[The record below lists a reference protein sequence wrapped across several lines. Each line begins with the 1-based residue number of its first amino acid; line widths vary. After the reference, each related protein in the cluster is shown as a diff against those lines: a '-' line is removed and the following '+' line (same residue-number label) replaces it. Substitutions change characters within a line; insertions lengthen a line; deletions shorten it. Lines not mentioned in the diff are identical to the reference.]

1 MDRHPHYDRPV
12 ENRHSRTAGL
22 EKAGSEV
29 APTPRAAA
37 RRRRRLAAIV
47 CGCVTS
53 MATVGCS
60 LAQRIPDG
68 PHDTV
73 MSYHD
78 HSALKIEYPE
88 VQECITPQS
97 DAAEAASSPNTLQD
111 PSTLPAVEIT
121 LQNAIQTALANSPV
135 LRSIGGAI
143 VTQPAAMRTVYDP
156 GLAHANPQLGVEAAL
171 SAFDAQYSQSL
182 FWNKIDAPRNIN
194 PTAIGGGGGGGVTTF
209 FPAYSNQTLGTFNNE
224 IRKRTAT
231 GATFALRNNVSY
243 TRTDDPSRAT
253 QLFPSAFTGFMEAE
267 YRQPLMRGAGATYNR
282 IVGNSP
288 IAGNYNG
295 VLIARVNE
303 DVALADFE
311 AAVISMVSDVEQAYW
326 ELTASYRILEA
337 TVKGRESALQ
347 TYQYQQ
353 VRLEVGTGRRDE
365 EAQARSQ
372 YYEFEAQVQ
381 SALAG
386 DTGLYQREQRL
397 RYLIGMPASDG
408 SLLKPTTDPLDAKVV
423 FDWQSALGQALTRRV
438 EVRRQKY
445 NVKRRELEL
454 VGARLNR
461 QPQADFVGTYRWVGL
476 GDHLIGNSSGAP
488 YNQNLVSSITSGQ
501 YQQWGAGVEFTAP
514 IGLRAASNAV
524 AHAKLSLQRER
535 ALLNETELR
544 ISHDLSASARGIDLT
559 YQLVE
564 TNYNRYLA
572 DLRQVDV
579 LRRRYR
585 DGTDNIN
592 FLLQAQR
599 RVVLSEVAFY
609 RSISDYNLAI
619 RDFHQQKGSLL
630 AYAEIGLAEGGWC
643 PGADE
648 DAYELGR
655 FLEPSRHP
663 EEICVP
669 RPISSGPFD
678 PSATQPT
685 LGPSEFSNDFMIDV
699 GISSSGDQ
707 QGATMQSPIEAE

>member
-1 MDRHPHYDRPV
+1 MDRQPTHDRLV
-12 ENRHSRTAGL
+12 DIKDGRMITRSSRR
-22 EKAGSEV
+22 AGSEK
-29 APTPRAAA
+29 TSRAAA
-37 RRRRRLAAIV
+37 RRRRLAAIL
-47 CGCVTS
+47 CGCVAS
-53 MATVGCS
+53 IATVGCG
-60 LAQRIPDG
+60 LTQKIPDG

-78 HSALKIEYPE
+78 NSALKIEYPE
-88 VQECITPQS
+88 VQVCATPQTA
-97 DAAEAASSPNTLQD
+97 AAEAATTPNSLQD
-111 PSTLPAVEIT
+111 PSQLPAVEMT
-121 LQNAIQTALANSPV
+121 LQEAIRTALANSPV
-135 LRSIGGAI
+135 LRSIGGTI
-143 VTQPAAMRTVYDP
+143 ITTPAAMQTVYNP
-156 GLAHANPQLGVEAAL
+156 GLAHASPQLGVEAAL
-171 SAFDAQYSQSL
+171 SAFDAQYRQSL
-182 FWNKIDAPRNIN
+182 FWNKVDAPRNIN
-194 PTAIGGGGGGGVTTF
+194 PVAIGGGGGGVTTL
-209 FPAYSNQTLGTFNNE
+209 FPNYTNQTLGTYTNE
-224 IRKRTAT
+224 ISKKTAT
-231 GATFALRNNVSY
+231 GASFTLRNNVTY
-243 TRTDDPSRAT
+243 TRTDDPSRRS
-253 QLFPSAFTGFMEAE
+253 QLFPSAFTGFTEAE
-267 YRQPLMRGAGATYNR
+267 YRQPLMRGAGTTYNR

-326 ELTASYRILEA
+326 ELAASYRVLEA

-353 VRLEVGTGRRDE
+353 VRLEVGAGRSDE

-386 DTGLYQREQRL
+386 DAGLYQVEQRL

-408 SLLKPTTDPLDAKVV
+408 TLLKPVTAPLDAKVV
-423 FDWQSALGQALTRRV
+423 FDWQSALGQALVRRV

-454 VGARLNR
+454 IAARLNR
-461 QPQADFVGTYRWVGL
+461 RPQADFVGTYRWTGL

-488 YNQNLVSSITSGQ
+488 YNQNLVSSVTSGQ
-501 YQQWGAGVEFTAP
+501 YQQWGAGVEFIAP

-524 AHAKLSLQRER
+524 AHANLNLSRER

-544 ISHDLSASARGIDLT
+544 ISHDLSASARSIDLT

-579 LRRRYR
+579 LRRRYI

-599 RVVLSEVAFY
+599 RVVLAETEFY
-609 RSISDYNLAI
+609 RSISNYNLAI
-619 RDFHQQKGSLL
+619 RDFHMQKGSLL
-630 AYAEIGLAEGGWC
+630 AYAEIGLSEGGWC

-663 EEICVP
+663 EDILVP
-669 RPISSGPFD
+669 RPISSGPFN
-678 PSATQPT
+678 PSATQPGLSAT
-685 LGPSEFSNDFMIDV
+685 EFSKDQMIDV
-699 GISSSGDQ
+699 GISSSGDAEPASVKTP
-707 QGATMQSPIEAE
+707 ATN